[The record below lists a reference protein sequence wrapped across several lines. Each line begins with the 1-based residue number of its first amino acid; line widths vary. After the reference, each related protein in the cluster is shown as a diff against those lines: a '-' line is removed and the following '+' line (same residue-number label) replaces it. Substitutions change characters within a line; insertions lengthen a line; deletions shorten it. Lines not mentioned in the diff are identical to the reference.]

1 MHVAMSSIRDQ
12 LPFDPFKAIISPR
25 PIGWIS
31 TISSD
36 GIPNLAPY
44 SFFNALSSDP
54 HLIGF
59 SSAGWKDTVSNC
71 ESSGEFVFNVVTDE
85 LLTSM
90 NRSSSAIPAEE
101 SEFDLCGLAMS
112 DSQFVSPPRVT
123 RTPAALECRV
133 VEIKQLA
140 DVEGKLCQTWLTIG
154 QVVGLYIDPD
164 FITSDG
170 RFDTAKAKIPSRCGY
185 MDYMAAG
192 CLFEL
197 DRP

>member
-1 MHVAMSSIRDQ
+1 MSSIRDQ

-59 SSAGWKDTVSNC
+59 SSAGWKDTVSNG

-140 DVEGKLCQTWLTIG
+140 DVDGKLCQTWLTIG

>member
-1 MHVAMSSIRDQ
+1 
-12 LPFDPFKAIISPR
+12 
-25 PIGWIS
+25 
-31 TISSD
+31 
-36 GIPNLAPY
+36 
-44 SFFNALSSDP
+44 
-54 HLIGF
+54 
-59 SSAGWKDTVSNC
+59 
-71 ESSGEFVFNVVTDE
+71 
-85 LLTSM
+85 M
-90 NRSSSAIPAEE
+90 NQSSSAIPAEQ

-112 DSQFVSPPRVT
+112 ESQFVSPPRVT

-140 DVEGKLCQTWLTIG
+140 DIEGKLSQTWLTIG

-192 CLFEL
+192 SLFEL

>member
-71 ESSGEFVFNVVTDE
+71 ESSGEVVFNVVTDE
-85 LLTSM
+85 FL
-90 NRSSSAIPAEE
+90 P
-101 SEFDLCGLAMS
+101 
-112 DSQFVSPPRVT
+112 V
-123 RTPAALECRV
+123 
-133 VEIKQLA
+133 
-140 DVEGKLCQTWLTIG
+140 
-154 QVVGLYIDPD
+154 
-164 FITSDG
+164 
-170 RFDTAKAKIPSRCGY
+170 
-185 MDYMAAG
+185 
-192 CLFEL
+192 
-197 DRP
+197 

>member
-59 SSAGWKDTVSNC
+59 SSAGWKDTVSNG

-112 DSQFVSPPRVT
+112 DSQFVSPPRVA

-140 DVEGKLCQTWLTIG
+140 DVDGKLCQTWLTIG